1 MLILTRRLG
10 EAVNIGGEIKITVLD
25 IKGNAVRIGVEA
37 PRQVAVH
44 RSEIFEMIQEQNR
57 LAAANSELSLT
68 DILGQLQKERKK

>member
-10 EAVNIGGEIKITVLD
+10 EAVNIGGEIKITVLA

>member
-1 MLILTRRLG
+1 M
-10 EAVNIGGEIKITVLD
+10 
-25 IKGNAVRIGVEA
+25 
-37 PRQVAVH
+37 AVH